1 VSDALGSAG
10 RYEHLL
16 PNRQHRLLACGLCRL
31 AAPLVGR
38 PELLGV
44 LATAEDF
51 ADGTVSTG
59 ELGRA
64 RQFALQTAQSYAEI
78 PHIEKFAHAVALA
91 ATVAAP
97 SSQNLY
103 KSIEPSTASLIA
115 RALEGAL
122 ALLADEASPV
132 PHVPGYAAVFDDI
145 EPRQTEFSVQWR
157 TETAVALARA
167 MFDARD
173 FSAMPILADAL
184 QDAGCTNETVLA
196 HCRDTNQV
204 HVRGCWVVDLVLEK
218 NGGEGVKGC
227 F

>member
-1 VSDALGSAG
+1 
-10 RYEHLL
+10 LL
-16 PNRQHRLLACGLCRL
+16 VCGLCRL
-31 AAPLVGR
+31 AAPFVGR

-44 LATAEDF
+44 LATAEEF
-51 ADGTVSTG
+51 ADGLLSAT

-122 ALLADEASPV
+122 ALLADEGEAV
-132 PHVPGYAAVFDDI
+132 PRVPGYATVFDDI
-145 EPRQTEFSVQWR
+145 EPRQTVFSAEWR
-157 TETAVALARA
+157 TDTAVALART
-167 MFDARD
+167 MSDARE

-184 QDAGCTNETVLA
+184 QDAGCENEVVLA

-218 NGGEGVKGC
+218 SSAADYSVRG
-227 F
+227 